1 MRPVLFRSW
10 ASLCIAVTFLGVA
23 ESSCAFDIPPAPPP
37 LYEGLILPLFPN
49 GTTVPFTGQSGSGK
63 GTRPG
68 AGSNT
73 QVQGG
78 SKVEESARQL
88 AEVVPAEQRERT
100 RRAYVQAF
108 EVYRQLERKLG
119 LPAGDAAGAVAA
131 YIAGNYMALH
141 GVEVPDPHFLQLVR
155 QVRMA
160 LDKSPDFRRLSPS
173 GRRRLYEQSA
183 MVGTFMAVARLSLQK
198 TPQPAVEQGF
208 RDAARAHLQAAL
220 NTSPDRVLI
229 DGSGLHL
236 QAQSR

>member
-10 ASLCIAVTFLGVA
+10 ASLCVA
-23 ESSCAFDIPPAPPP
+23 AALLCVAGSSRAFDIPPPPP
-37 LYEGLILPLFPN
+37 PVYDGLILPLFPN

-63 GTRPG
+63 RSG
-68 AGSNT
+68 AVRST

-88 AEVVPAEQRERT
+88 AEAVPAEQRERT

-108 EVYRQLERKLG
+108 EVYRQLERRLG

-155 QVRMA
+155 QVRGA
-160 LDKSPDFRRLSPS
+160 LDKSPDFRRLSSS

-183 MVGTFMAVARLSLQK
+183 MVGTFMAVARLSLEK